1 MSIEQIKK
9 NDLRAFLAQNGITPV
24 KETSTGGM
32 YLSPIRQ
39 EDAAGFSGL
48 NFRGGW
54 RSLNVRKIGRFEIAY
69 GMNKVGLIHK
79 HDEVDNGTADT
90 GSVVGP

>member
-9 NDLRAFLAQNGITPV
+9 NDLWAFLAQNGITPV

-39 EDAAGFSGL
+39 EDAASFHVDYIKNLWYDHGAGV
-48 NFRGGW
+48 GG
-54 RSLNVRKIGRFEIAY
+54 SIIDLVMLMYQTDFIHAVRYLEAPDLSH
-69 GMNKVGLIHK
+69 VQ
-79 HDEVDNGTADT
+79 
-90 GSVVGP
+90 